1 MENRDPTPIRDAN
14 LSMNEEDATIK
25 DGNSIDKSGYERHR
39 LNLISSNSS
48 SKNQRENSH
57 NIIND
62 HLFLF
67 PKPIG
72 YINTCNICQI
82 PNTKNKETK

>member
-1 MENRDPTPIRDAN
+1 ME
-14 LSMNEEDATIK
+14 
-25 DGNSIDKSGYERHR
+25 NSIDKSGYERHR

-48 SKNQRENSH
+48 LKNQRENSH

-62 HLFLF
+62 KNRLF

-82 PNTKNKETK
+82 PNTNNNETE

>member
-14 LSMNEEDATIK
+14 LGMNEEDSTIK

-62 HLFLF
+62 NLFCFISQLA
-67 PKPIG
+67 I
-72 YINTCNICQI
+72 
-82 PNTKNKETK
+82 